1 MKGSTFIISIMA
13 VVLLVIVLMAGL
25 PQYSVWQQGL
35 AGEAMLARAEQTRRV
50 AVLQA
55 TAERDAAVFRA
66 EAIEI
71 VGQAAKDYPEYRYQE
86 FLGAFGEALQSETID
101 KIIFV
106 PTEANIPVTEAGR
119 SVE

>member
-1 MKGSTFIISIMA
+1 MKNSTVIISLLS
-13 VVLLVIVLMAGL
+13 VVLVIGALMLGL

-35 AGEAMLARAEQTRRV
+35 SGEAALARAEQTRRIQV
-50 AVLQA
+50 TQAQAELDSAVL
-55 TAERDAAVFRA
+55 RA
-66 EAIEI
+66 QAIEI
-71 VGQAAKDYPEYRYQE
+71 VGQAAKDFPEYRYQE
-86 FLGAFGEALQSETID
+86 FLGAFAEALQSDSID